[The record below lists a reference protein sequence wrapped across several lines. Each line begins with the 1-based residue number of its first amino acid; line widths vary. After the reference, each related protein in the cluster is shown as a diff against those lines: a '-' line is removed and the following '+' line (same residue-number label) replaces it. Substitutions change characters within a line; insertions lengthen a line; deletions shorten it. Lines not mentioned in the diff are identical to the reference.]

1 MDKTDRTERKKHANA
16 GAAVRIVIWLLV
28 LCLLGGLF
36 AVCLTGYYGG
46 GEKDGWFPQIL
57 NLGFANSYWY
67 DDSDY
72 SVGDHAFTERITS
85 LDIDWLAGS
94 VTIVPGEGDT
104 LTIQEQSSKGDTDT
118 RDQLRWRVADGKLTV
133 KFCEPS
139 RLLAF
144 HISEKSLTVTVPAA
158 WLEDMTS
165 VKLDTASASVQVS
178 GLRADRLDV
187 DTASGAVTV
196 TDLTVR
202 ELDVDTASGQVQV
215 VNATADTAD
224 MESASGG
231 ITFGGKV
238 GKVDV
243 DTASG
248 RVNLTLTEKAGEV
261 SVSSASG
268 NISIT
273 GTADEVDLDTASG
286 TLTLRL
292 TQAARKVSVDSVSG
306 LLEIHLPATAPGFT
320 VNMDSVSGELTVNG
334 FATQGGNRR
343 QVYGDGSM
351 TIDCDTVSGNVT
363 ISNDAEG
370 TN

>member
-1 MDKTDRTERKKHANA
+1 MDKTDRTERKNHSNA
-16 GAAVRIVIWLLV
+16 GAVVRIVIWLVV
-28 LCLLGGLF
+28 LCLLGSLF
-36 AVCLTGYYGG
+36 AVCLMGHFGG
-46 GEKDGWFPQIL
+46 GEIDGWFPQMP
-57 NLGFANSYWY
+57 NLGFSNSYWY
-67 DDSDY
+67 DDSDC

-196 TDLTVR
+196 TDLSIVI
-202 ELDVDTASGQVQV
+202 ASFLFIILILKKEIKEMQIICIKNVKSV
-215 VNATADTAD
+215 LF
-224 MESASGG
+224 SALHRQG
-231 ITFGGKV
+231 IRDIVYLNKNKWRDFH
-238 GKVDV
+238 
-243 DTASG
+243 
-248 RVNLTLTEKAGEV
+248 
-261 SVSSASG
+261 
-268 NISIT
+268 
-273 GTADEVDLDTASG
+273 
-286 TLTLRL
+286 
-292 TQAARKVSVDSVSG
+292 
-306 LLEIHLPATAPGFT
+306 EI
-320 VNMDSVSGELTVNG
+320 
-334 FATQGGNRR
+334 
-343 QVYGDGSM
+343 
-351 TIDCDTVSGNVT
+351 
-363 ISNDAEG
+363 
-370 TN
+370 